1 MNKNDVTNSAGVMS
15 YEAIQAQG
23 QAALRRAILD
33 EATRLLVEEGLR
45 GLSLRRIAGAVGC
58 STTVLYTL
66 FGGKNGI
73 VEALWL
79 EGFARLWQAEE
90 RAERGQDPLARLAA
104 LGGAYRTHAL
114 ENPDYYRVMF
124 GGAVPGFRPSE
135 RALDLSRE
143 TFRVL
148 VDAARDCIEAGL
160 FRPEDPEVVASVLWT
175 VVHGAVSLQLNG
187 AFQEPGARAIFE
199 RAMRAAAEGFLICDL
214 APGAEASGP

>member
-1 MNKNDVTNSAGVMS
+1 MS
-15 YEAIQAQG
+15 YQEIQAQG

-33 EATRLLVEEGLR
+33 EATRLLVHEGLNA
-45 GLSLRRIAGAVGC
+45 LTLRRIANAVGC

-90 RAERGQDPLARLAA
+90 AAEAGPDPLARLAA
-104 LGGAYRTHAL
+104 LGWAYRSHAL

-124 GGAVPGFRPSE
+124 GGAIPNFRPSE
-135 RALDLSRE
+135 RAVELSRE

-148 VDAARDCIEAGL
+148 VDAARDCIEAGI
-160 FRPEDPEVVASVLWT
+160 FRREDPELVASVLWT

-187 AFQEPGARAIFE
+187 DFQEPQARVVFE
-199 RAMRAAAEGFLICDL
+199 RAMQAAAAGFLSRPPETVFPDQ
-214 APGAEASGP
+214 AGARPE

>member
-1 MNKNDVTNSAGVMS
+1 MR
-15 YEAIQAQG
+15 YEALQAEK

-79 EGFARLWQAEE
+79 EGFARLWRAEE
-90 RAERGQDPLARLAA
+90 AAEAGQDPLGRLAA
-104 LGGAYRTHAL
+104 LGWAYRTHAL

-124 GGAVPGFRPSE
+124 GGAVPNFRPSE
-135 RALDLSRE
+135 RALELSRQ

-148 VDAARDCIEAGL
+148 VDAARACIEAGL
-160 FRPEDPEVVASVLWT
+160 FRPEDPELVASVLWT
-175 VVHGAVSLQLNG
+175 IVHGAVSLQLNG
-187 AFQEPGARAIFE
+187 DFQEPEARIVFE
-199 RAMRAAAEGFLICDL
+199 RAMRAAAEGFLSPPGGAGL
-214 APGAEASGP
+214 ASRAGNTSE